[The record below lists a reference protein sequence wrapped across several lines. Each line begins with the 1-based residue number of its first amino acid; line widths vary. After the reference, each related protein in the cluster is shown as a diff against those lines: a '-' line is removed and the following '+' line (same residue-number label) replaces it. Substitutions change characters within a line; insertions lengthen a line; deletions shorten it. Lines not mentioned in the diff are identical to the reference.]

1 MKAYKEFVSGK
12 LVDSCTD
19 YNVADLKCAIV
30 MTVSECI
37 ATQTLKMRLDEIIQ
51 FNWLFTDTIFMFAK
65 SILEK
70 NYVIL
75 KSISIDEITEYTKL
89 GKHVEYEEEN
99 LYEIEINTDLNE
111 EEIGAIKSRESSL
124 SDSVIVEE
132 YHQLIDEQNN
142 KEKKESVSQSFEF
155 NKHFYK
161 DDDGNNMS
169 SFRSDEESL
178 LLKLTQETNYREN
191 NVDPG
196 ETQSLIIRAR

>member
-1 MKAYKEFVSGK
+1 
-12 LVDSCTD
+12 
-19 YNVADLKCAIV
+19 

-132 YHQLIDEQNN
+132 YHQMIDEQNN

-169 SFRSDEESL
+169 SF
-178 LLKLTQETNYREN
+178 
-191 NVDPG
+191 
-196 ETQSLIIRAR
+196 

>member
-12 LVDSCTD
+12 MVDSYTD

-30 MTVSECI
+30 TTVSECI

-99 LYEIEINTDLNE
+99 LYEIEIKTDLNE

-124 SDSVIVEE
+124 SDIVIGEE

-196 ETQSLIIRAR
+196 EIQPLIIRAR

>member
-1 MKAYKEFVSGK
+1 M
-12 LVDSCTD
+12 
-19 YNVADLKCAIV
+19 
-30 MTVSECI
+30 
-37 ATQTLKMRLDEIIQ
+37 
-51 FNWLFTDTIFMFAK
+51 
-65 SILEK
+65 
-70 NYVIL
+70 
-75 KSISIDEITEYTKL
+75 
-89 GKHVEYEEEN
+89 
-99 LYEIEINTDLNE
+99 NE

-124 SDSVIVEE
+124 SDSVIGEE

-196 ETQSLIIRAR
+196 ETQPLIIRAR